1 MPLST
6 SPAPLLLAAK
16 PVADTIKKTVST
28 RVEAFKK
35 NYGRAPKLSVV
46 LVGDN
51 PASVIYTSR
60 KGEAAVAVGIEH
72 ETIKFPATAT
82 PAEVHATIARLNQ
95 DPSIDG
101 ILIQRPLPAS
111 FREDEL
117 LYWVSPAKDVD
128 AFHPEN
134 VGRLSLGLPCLQPC
148 TPTGVMAIFKHYQIQ
163 LAGKIACV
171 IGRSAIVGKPMA
183 TMLLQANA
191 TVLQTHSKT
200 PDLPGVCR
208 QADIVVAA
216 IGLGE
221 MIDASYLKPGAVV
234 IDVGMN
240 RLDSGKLVGDCKL
253 FYRCFSDYACA
264 RRSRS
269 NDNCDFII
277 EYRFSRGNARSLKD
291 QTEPLS
297 A

>member
-1 MPLST
+1 MPQT
-6 SPAPLLLAAK
+6 PLLLAAK
-16 PVADTIKKTVST
+16 PVADTIKKTVSA
-28 RVEAFKK
+28 RVEKFRAT
-35 NYGRAPKLSVV
+35 YGRAPKLSVV

-60 KGEAAVAVGIEH
+60 KGEAAVACGIEH
-72 ETIKFPATAT
+72 ETIKFPSTAT
-82 PAEVHATIARLNQ
+82 PAEVHAAIDSLNR

-101 ILIQRPLPAS
+101 ILIQRPLPSS
-111 FREDEL
+111 FQENEL
-117 LYWVSPAKDVD
+117 LYWVNPEKDVD

-148 TPTGVMAIFKHYQIQ
+148 TPTGVMSIFKHYQIE
-163 LAGKIACV
+163 LSGKIACV

-216 IGLGE
+216 IGRGE

-240 RLDSGKLVGDCKL
+240 RLDSGKLVGDCN
-253 FYRCFSDYACA
+253 FTSCSTVA
-264 RRSRS
+264 
-269 NDNCDFII
+269 
-277 EYRFSRGNARSLKD
+277 
-291 QTEPLS
+291 S
-297 A
+297 AITPVPGGVGPMTITILLLNTVLAAEMREA